1 MKKMQVFF
9 RKGHDMKPIKPKKH
23 KILCPHCKCPTPI
36 MADENAVCRGI
47 YVKCK
52 GAHCKKEFEIKINEN
67 EIK

>member
-1 MKKMQVFF
+1 
-9 RKGHDMKPIKPKKH
+9 MKPIKPKKY

-36 MADENAVCRGI
+36 MADENAVCKGI

-52 GAHCKKEFEIKINEN
+52 GAHCKKEFEIRINEN